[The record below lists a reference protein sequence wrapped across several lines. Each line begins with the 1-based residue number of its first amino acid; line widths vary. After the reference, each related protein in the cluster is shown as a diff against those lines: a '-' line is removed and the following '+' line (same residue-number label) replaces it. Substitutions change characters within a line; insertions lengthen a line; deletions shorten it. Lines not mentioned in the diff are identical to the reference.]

1 MLQYLKSFIELNL
14 KAKEKIMKKFQ
25 KFTKELDNKENYEK
39 IKEINNK
46 LETFISNSN
55 LLNSLPIISIEQT
68 QIETTFSQFFF
79 H

>member
-1 MLQYLKSFIELNL
+1 MLRYLKSFIELNL
-14 KAKEKIMKKFQ
+14 KAKEKIRKIFQ
-25 KFTKELDNKENYEK
+25 KFTKLDNKENYEK

>member
-14 KAKEKIMKKFQ
+14 KAKEKKMKKFQ
-25 KFTKELDNKENYEK
+25 KFKKLDNEENCERM
-39 IKEINNK
+39 KEINNK